1 MYMSIQAPPKEI
13 VIELNRVLK
22 GTQMGLEAF
31 ENLQKKAKDNSLKQI
46 FLQVQATYLMHSN
59 ILKERIDQLGGIPKE
74 QVGLIG
80 TLSQIYENI
89 KNLTVD
95 SDEEVLNEAY
105 KACKTGFTM
114 GDRFIEDNNNL
125 DSTSREIIEKIIQ
138 DNKDLAQIFLN
149 KISQS
154 RF

>member
-1 MYMSIQAPPKEI
+1 MSVQAPPKEI

-22 GTQMGLEAF
+22 GIQMGLEAF
-31 ENLQKKAKDNSLKQI
+31 ESLQKKTKDNSLKQI

-125 DSTSREIIEKIIQ
+125 DSTSREIIEKIVQ